1 MNKTMNKT
9 FIGLTFAAAI
19 ALVVASQSIF
29 LVDQREQAIVLQLGQ
44 PIGSA
49 NAPGGYAKGP
59 GLHFKIPVI
68 QEVRYFD
75 RRILSVDPPPE
86 QVVIASSS
94 IQHYKLTPAE
104 IEKGIEPDVIEDQ
117 GAADPATTT
126 PPANEAANAVAAPE
140 IQNVSGE
147 PIIADTFARYK
158 IIEPLQ
164 FLKTLRT
171 TANADQ
177 RLESILNDAT
187 RGVLGGVTLQALLSE
202 EREAI
207 MEEIKTRVNNKIKQD
222 RLGIEIVDVRIVRA
236 DLTSD
241 LRTSTVRRMISDL
254 KERATETRAKGE
266 QRALEIRSTADKDR
280 TVLLA
285 EANRDSQIIKGQ
297 GDKTA
302 IKIYADAFS
311 KDAEFYGFI
320 RSMEAYKTTLSDPET
335 RLILSPDSEFFRYF
349 KDHTTTGP

>member
-1 MNKTMNKT
+1 MSKTVNKT
-9 FIGLTFAAAI
+9 FIGLTFAAAV
-19 ALVVASQSIF
+19 ALVVASQSVF

-44 PIGSA
+44 PVGNPNTA
-49 NAPGGYAKGP
+49 GGYAKGP

-104 IEKGIEPDVIEDQ
+104 IEKGIKHDNKDQ
-117 GAADPATTT
+117 SADPATTT
-126 PPANEAANAVAAPE
+126 LPENEAENAVAAPE

-158 IIEPLQ
+158 ILEPLQ
-164 FLKTLRT
+164 FLKTVRT

-207 MEEIKTRVNNKIKQD
+207 MEEIKTRVNRKIKQD

-254 KERATETRAKGE
+254 TERATETRAKGE
-266 QRALEIRSTADKDR
+266 ERALEIRSTAEKDR
-280 TVLLA
+280 TVILA
-285 EANRDSQIIKGQ
+285 EANRDAQMIKGQ
-297 GDKTA
+297 GDKDA

-311 KDAEFYGFI
+311 KDAQFYGFL

-349 KDHTTTGP
+349 KDHTAGP

>member
-1 MNKTMNKT
+1 MNKTI
-9 FIGLTFAAAI
+9 IGLTFATAV
-19 ALVVASQSIF
+19 ALIVASQSLF
-29 LVDQREQAIVLQLGQ
+29 VVDQREQAIVLQLGQ
-44 PIGSA
+44 PVGNS
-49 NAPGGYAKGP
+49 NTPGGYAKGP

-68 QEVRYFD
+68 QDVRYFD

-104 IEKGIEPDVIEDQ
+104 IEEGIEPDVLDGQSGDESS
-117 GAADPATTT
+117 TTNQ
-126 PPANEAANAVAAPE
+126 PPVAEGTIAAPE

-171 TANADQ
+171 TSNADQ

-207 MEEIKTRVNNKIKQD
+207 MEEIKARVNSKIKQD

-285 EANRDSQIIKGQ
+285 EANRDAQILKGQ
-297 GDKTA
+297 GDKDA
-302 IKIYADAFS
+302 IRIYANAFS
-311 KDAEFYGFI
+311 KDAEFYGFL

-349 KDHTTTGP
+349 RDHTATGQ